1 MKYTLFVFLV
11 FLLSCT
17 KEDTSNC
24 SVCTT
29 TWIVTADSQVSGF
42 PAITTTSVELCNLTS
57 DQLRDFEE
65 ATQGSESNTVDNIVY
80 SSSHSTKCVAKQ

>member
-17 KEDTSNC
+17 KEDTGNC

-65 ATQGSESNTVDNIVY
+65 ATQGSESNTVDNVVY

>member
-42 PAITTTSVELCNLTS
+42 PAITTTSVEFCNLTS
-57 DQLRDFEE
+57 DQLRDYEE
-65 ATQGSESNTVDNIVY
+65 ATQGSESNTVDNVVY